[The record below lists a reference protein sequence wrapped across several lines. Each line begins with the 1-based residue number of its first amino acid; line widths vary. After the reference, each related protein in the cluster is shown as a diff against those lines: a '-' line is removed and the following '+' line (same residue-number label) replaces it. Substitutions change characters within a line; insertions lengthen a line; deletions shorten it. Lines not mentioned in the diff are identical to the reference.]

1 MTLCIACVFVW
12 SSSDEL
18 FFLRSRIGTDS
29 RNRKKEYR
37 AQLSSRLYYNSA
49 RPDRARNSV
58 TPVDL
63 CHSRYAPAENAAWQY
78 ALRLVLSVQPFWF
91 AFCCC
96 CCCYLFGFWW
106 TANKKGI
113 HILWHFAVKDSE
125 SFRSKRRRKIATHIS
140 FDTSAKNIIGHGR
153 THVGS
158 RCKWI
163 NMIVNFVSV
172 WTNFLN

>member
-1 MTLCIACVFVW
+1 MCLFGLHQM
-12 SSSDEL
+12 S

-78 ALRLVLSVQPFWF
+78 ALRLVLSVQPFLF
-91 AFCCC
+91 AFL
-96 CCCYLFGFWW
+96 LFLLLLSFWLLMDSKQERNPYIMILCGESERIFPLK
-106 TANKKGI
+106 TKKKNCDPHFVR
-113 HILWHFAVKDSE
+113 HICQ
-125 SFRSKRRRKIATHIS
+125 KI
-140 FDTSAKNIIGHGR
+140 
-153 THVGS
+153 
-158 RCKWI
+158 
-163 NMIVNFVSV
+163 
-172 WTNFLN
+172 